1 MKLKQW
7 PIQSSQHTVNAK
19 ETEPVTDTLVTWNK
33 SVSGKQ
39 TRQETNNQ
47 NSDRLNAAAICA
59 ADVEQIS
66 IPLANNIE
74 NKTTEIMIF
83 SKSTANASGSCKRY
97 DTDVAYWCTWQIS
110 TSWKHT
116 QWLVNTSL
124 LKVIWRGICLCKIT
138 YPVIYRLTLNKSDL
152 YQRNTILNIY
162 AMIFNLS
169 NKNNCLW

>member
-83 SKSTANASGSCKRY
+83 SKSTANALGSCKRY
-97 DTDVAYWCTWQIS
+97 DTDVVYWW
-110 TSWKHT
+110 H
-116 QWLVNTSL
+116 
-124 LKVIWRGICLCKIT
+124 
-138 YPVIYRLTLNKSDL
+138 LTDQYIVK
-152 YQRNTILNIY
+152 TY
-162 AMIFNLS
+162 AMIS
-169 NKNNCLW
+169 KY